1 MTDFKQIDV
10 EGAKKLIDAG
20 NLTIADIRDMQSYS
34 EAHIPGAVSVSDENF
49 QDFIK
54 TTDKN
59 KPLICYC
66 YHGISSQGA
75 AQFFKQ
81 SGFADVYSI
90 QGGFEEWRGLFPT
103 ASGDS

>member
-1 MTDFKQIDV
+1 MTDFKEIDV
-10 EGAKKLIDAG
+10 QNAKEMIDLG

-34 EAHIPGAVSVSDENF
+34 EAHIQGAISVGEENI

-54 TTDKN
+54 MADKN

-81 SGFADVYSI
+81 SGFTNVYSI
-90 QGGFEEWRGLFPT
+90 QGGFEEWRGLF
-103 ASGDS
+103 

>member
-1 MTDFKQIDV
+1 MADCKEIDV
-10 EGAKKLIDAG
+10 QNANELIVRGD
-20 NLTIADIRDMQSYS
+20 LTIADIRDMQSYF
-34 EAHIPGAVSVSDENF
+34 EAHIPGAVSVNEENV

-54 TTDKN
+54 MADKN
-59 KPLICYC
+59 KPLVCYC

-81 SGFADVYSI
+81 SGFSEVYSI